1 MGLNSD
7 GYPTAVQVVA
17 TPGNERLIIRVAEE
31 LSDAFGG
38 WQMPQGPVQKS

>member
-7 GYPTAVQVVA
+7 GFPTGIQVVS
-17 TPGNERLIIRVAEE
+17 TPGNERLIIKVAEE

-38 WQMPQGPVQKS
+38 WKAPS